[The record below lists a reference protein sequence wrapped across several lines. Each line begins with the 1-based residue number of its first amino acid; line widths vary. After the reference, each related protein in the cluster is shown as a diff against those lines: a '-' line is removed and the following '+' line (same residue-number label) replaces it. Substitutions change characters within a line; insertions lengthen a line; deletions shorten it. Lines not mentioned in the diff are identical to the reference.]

1 MKKNAI
7 VGQSGG
13 PTAVINA
20 SLYGVVYEALNRED
34 VIGTI
39 YGMINGIEGFLN
51 ENMMDMKP
59 FEVNGELELIKTTP
73 GSYLG
78 SCRYKLPEDLTDAVY
93 PQLFEKFEKYNIGIM
108 GTGNIAGIMADTIKK
123 MKGVKL
129 YAVASRTRVK
139 ADAFAAK
146 YGCKKAYGSYADLVA
161 DKKVDLIYVATPH
174 SEHYENVK
182 MCLEA
187 GKPVLCEKAFTLNA
201 AQAEEL
207 VRIAAEHKVF
217 LAEAMWTRYMP
228 MLTTIREVIGSGII
242 GEPKTLTANLGYV
255 ISDKERLTNRAL
267 GGGALLDVGVYTINF
282 ALMIFGHNIS
292 KIASC
297 CTFTETGVDEQNAIC
312 LQYYDG
318 KVANLN
324 SSMVSLSDRQGII
337 YGTKGFAVVENIN
350 NFESIA
356 VYDRQYKKVAS
367 YKCPK
372 QISGYEYEVAA
383 CIEAIKCGLIECV
396 QMPHSE
402 TLRVMRIMDEIR
414 SQWGMKYPCEVQE
427 EEGKHLVELADQ
439 PQTAET
445 AETKETAEATVTA
458 DVAEATEAAGAIEA
472 TVTAEALETAKI
484 TVTAGS
490 AEAAEVT
497 GTAENTEVSKTA
509 EDIA

>member
-1 MKKNAI
+1 M
-7 VGQSGG
+7 
-13 PTAVINA
+13 
-20 SLYGVVYEALNRED
+20 
-34 VIGTI
+34 
-39 YGMINGIEGFLN
+39 F
-51 ENMMDMKP
+51 
-59 FEVNGELELIKTTP
+59 
-73 GSYLG
+73 GSFN
-78 SCRYKLPEDLTDAVY
+78 V
-93 PQLFEKFEKYNIGIM
+93 GIM
-108 GTGNIAGIMADTIKK
+108 GSGNIAGIMAGTINK
-123 MKGVKL
+123 MKNVRV
-129 YAVASRTRVK
+129 YAVASRQQVH
-139 ADAFAAK
+139 ADVFAGK
-146 YGCKKAYGSYADLVA
+146 YGCKKAYGSYADLVS

-255 ISDKERLTNRAL
+255 ISSKERLTNLAL

-372 QISGYEYEVAA
+372 QISGYEYEVEA
-383 CIEAIKCGLIECV
+383 CIEAIKCGQIECA

-414 SQWGMKYPCEVQE
+414 SQWGMKYPCEAQE
-427 EEGKHLVELADQ
+427 EEGKQLAESADQ
-439 PQTAET
+439 AKVAGE
-445 AETKETAEATVTA
+445 AEATDVT
-458 DVAEATEAAGAIEA
+458 DVTEAVGS
-472 TVTAEALETAKI
+472 TVTAETIEVMGTTEITGTAEDK
-484 TVTAGS
+484 
-490 AEAAEVT
+490 EAAEVA
-497 GTAENTEVSKTA
+497 GSVEVTATEGSAVAAEVSKIA
-509 EDIA
+509 EDMETTETR

>member
-1 MKKNAI
+1 MFGNFN
-7 VGQSGG
+7 V
-13 PTAVINA
+13 
-20 SLYGVVYEALNRED
+20 
-34 VIGTI
+34 
-39 YGMINGIEGFLN
+39 
-51 ENMMDMKP
+51 
-59 FEVNGELELIKTTP
+59 
-73 GSYLG
+73 
-78 SCRYKLPEDLTDAVY
+78 
-93 PQLFEKFEKYNIGIM
+93 GIM
-108 GTGNIAGIMADTIKK
+108 GSGNIAGIMAGTINK
-123 MKGVKL
+123 MKNVRV
-129 YAVASRTRVK
+129 YAVASRQQVH
-139 ADAFAAK
+139 ADVFAGK
-146 YGCKKAYGSYADLVA
+146 YGCKKAYGSYADLAA

-187 GKPVLCEKAFTLNA
+187 GKPVLCEKSFTLNA

-255 ISDKERLTNRAL
+255 ISSKERLTNLAL

-292 KIASC
+292 KIHSC

-356 VYDRQYKKVAS
+356 VYDKQYKKVAS

-383 CIEAIKCGLIECV
+383 CIEAIKCGQIECA

-414 SQWGMKYPCEVQE
+414 SQWGMKYPCEAQE
-427 EEGKHLVELADQ
+427 DEGERERERERERVAELAGRDQ
-439 PQTAET
+439 VVETVEPELTEVTETEGSTEITATEGTTEISET
-445 AETKETAEATVTA
+445 AERKEPAEAV
-458 DVAEATEAAGAIEA
+458 
-472 TVTAEALETAKI
+472 ET
-484 TVTAGS
+484 G
-490 AEAAEVT
+490 EVT
-497 GTAENTEVSKTA
+497 GTAEDMGTGEVTGTA
-509 EDIA
+509 EVKGTTEATEFC

>member
-1 MKKNAI
+1 MFGN
-7 VGQSGG
+7 
-13 PTAVINA
+13 
-20 SLYGVVYEALNRED
+20 
-34 VIGTI
+34 
-39 YGMINGIEGFLN
+39 F
-51 ENMMDMKP
+51 
-59 FEVNGELELIKTTP
+59 
-73 GSYLG
+73 
-78 SCRYKLPEDLTDAVY
+78 
-93 PQLFEKFEKYNIGIM
+93 NIGIM
-108 GTGNIAGIMADTIKK
+108 GSGNIAGIMAGTINK
-123 MKGVKL
+123 MKNVRV
-129 YAVASRTRVK
+129 YAVASRQQVH
-139 ADAFAAK
+139 ADVFAGK

-255 ISDKERLTNRAL
+255 IGSKERLTNLAL

-383 CIEAIKCGLIECV
+383 CIDAIKCGLIECA

-445 AETKETAEATVTA
+445 AEATVTA

-497 GTAENTEVSKTA
+497 ETAENTEVSKTA

>member
-1 MKKNAI
+1 MFGNFN
-7 VGQSGG
+7 V
-13 PTAVINA
+13 
-20 SLYGVVYEALNRED
+20 
-34 VIGTI
+34 
-39 YGMINGIEGFLN
+39 
-51 ENMMDMKP
+51 
-59 FEVNGELELIKTTP
+59 
-73 GSYLG
+73 
-78 SCRYKLPEDLTDAVY
+78 
-93 PQLFEKFEKYNIGIM
+93 GIM
-108 GTGNIAGIMADTIKK
+108 GSGNIAGIMAGTINK
-123 MKGVKL
+123 MKNVRV
-129 YAVASRTRVK
+129 YAVASRQQVH
-139 ADAFAAK
+139 ADVFAGK
-146 YGCKKAYGSYADLVA
+146 YGCKKAYGSYADLAA

-187 GKPVLCEKAFTLNA
+187 GKPVLCEKSFTLNA

-255 ISDKERLTNRAL
+255 ISSKERLTNLAL

-292 KIASC
+292 KIHSC

-350 NFESIA
+350 NFESTS

-383 CIEAIKCGLIECV
+383 CIEAIKCGQIECA

-427 EEGKHLVELADQ
+427 EERENLAELTDQ
-439 PQTAET
+439 AQMAET
-445 AETKETAEATVTA
+445 AEHADTTETAEVMKAGEVTETAGGTEVIGTAGTAGKAEVTA
-458 DVAEATEAAGAIEA
+458 TE
-472 TVTAEALETAKI
+472 
-484 TVTAGS
+484 GS
-490 AEAAEVT
+490 TEVT
-497 GTAENTEVSKTA
+497 GTAGRTEVTGMERSTEVSKIA
-509 EDIA
+509 EAQRLQEPQEEQRLQEQQETQRLRKRKEAQKLQEQQETQRLQEQQEEQRL

>member
-1 MKKNAI
+1 M
-7 VGQSGG
+7 
-13 PTAVINA
+13 
-20 SLYGVVYEALNRED
+20 
-34 VIGTI
+34 
-39 YGMINGIEGFLN
+39 F
-51 ENMMDMKP
+51 
-59 FEVNGELELIKTTP
+59 
-73 GSYLG
+73 GSFN
-78 SCRYKLPEDLTDAVY
+78 V
-93 PQLFEKFEKYNIGIM
+93 GIM
-108 GTGNIAGIMADTIKK
+108 GSGNIAGIMAGTINK
-123 MKGVKL
+123 MKNVRV
-129 YAVASRTRVK
+129 YAVASRQQVH
-139 ADAFAAK
+139 ADVFAGK
-146 YGCKKAYGSYADLVA
+146 YGCKKAYGSYADLVS
-161 DKKVDLIYVATPH
+161 DKKVDLIYVTTPH

-255 ISDKERLTNRAL
+255 ISSKERLTNLAL

-372 QISGYEYEVAA
+372 QISGYEYEVEA
-383 CIEAIKCGLIECV
+383 CIEAIKCGQIECA

-414 SQWGMKYPCEVQE
+414 SQWGMKYPCEAQE
-427 EEGKHLVELADQ
+427 EEGKQLAESADQ
-439 PQTAET
+439 AKVAGE
-445 AETKETAEATVTA
+445 AEAT
-458 DVAEATEAAGAIEA
+458 DVTEAVGS
-472 TVTAEALETAKI
+472 TVTAETIEVMGTTEITGTAEDK
-484 TVTAGS
+484 
-490 AEAAEVT
+490 EAAEVA
-497 GTAENTEVSKTA
+497 GSVEVTATEGSAVAAEVSKIA
-509 EDIA
+509 EDMETTETR

>member
-1 MKKNAI
+1 MFGN
-7 VGQSGG
+7 
-13 PTAVINA
+13 
-20 SLYGVVYEALNRED
+20 
-34 VIGTI
+34 
-39 YGMINGIEGFLN
+39 F
-51 ENMMDMKP
+51 
-59 FEVNGELELIKTTP
+59 
-73 GSYLG
+73 
-78 SCRYKLPEDLTDAVY
+78 
-93 PQLFEKFEKYNIGIM
+93 NIGIM
-108 GTGNIAGIMADTIKK
+108 GSGNIAGIMAGTINK
-123 MKGVKL
+123 MKNVRV
-129 YAVASRTRVK
+129 YAVASRQQVH
-139 ADAFAAK
+139 ADVFAGK
-146 YGCKKAYGSYADLVA
+146 YGCKKAYGSYADLAA

-182 MCLEA
+182 MCMEA

-414 SQWGMKYPCEVQE
+414 SQWGMKYPCEAQE
-427 EEGKHLVELADQ
+427 DVGKNLVELADQ
-439 PQTAET
+439 SQTA
-445 AETKETAEATVTA
+445 ETAEATVTA

-472 TVTAEALETAKI
+472 TVTAETLETAKI

>member
-1 MKKNAI
+1 MFGN
-7 VGQSGG
+7 
-13 PTAVINA
+13 
-20 SLYGVVYEALNRED
+20 
-34 VIGTI
+34 
-39 YGMINGIEGFLN
+39 F
-51 ENMMDMKP
+51 
-59 FEVNGELELIKTTP
+59 
-73 GSYLG
+73 
-78 SCRYKLPEDLTDAVY
+78 
-93 PQLFEKFEKYNIGIM
+93 NIGIM
-108 GTGNIAGIMADTIKK
+108 GSGNIAGIMAGTINK
-123 MKGVKL
+123 MKNVRV
-129 YAVASRTRVK
+129 YAVASRQQVH
-139 ADAFAAK
+139 ADVFAGK

-318 KVANLN
+318 KAANLN

-356 VYDRQYKKVAS
+356 VYDKQYKKVAS

-383 CIEAIKCGLIECV
+383 CIEAIKCGLVECA

-427 EEGKHLVELADQ
+427 EEGKHLVELTDQ

-445 AETKETAEATVTA
+445 AVATVTA
-458 DVAEATEAAGAIEA
+458 DVVEATEAA
-472 TVTAEALETAKI
+472 ETIDAA
-484 TVTAGS
+484 VTAGN
-490 AEAAEVT
+490 AEVGGATGIAGKAEAGGATGITGNVEAGGATGIVGKAEAGGATGIAGNTEAAEVT
-497 GTAENTEVSKTA
+497 GTAENTGTMEVAGTTEA
-509 EDIA
+509 E

>member
-1 MKKNAI
+1 M
-7 VGQSGG
+7 
-13 PTAVINA
+13 
-20 SLYGVVYEALNRED
+20 
-34 VIGTI
+34 
-39 YGMINGIEGFLN
+39 F
-51 ENMMDMKP
+51 
-59 FEVNGELELIKTTP
+59 
-73 GSYLG
+73 GSFN
-78 SCRYKLPEDLTDAVY
+78 V
-93 PQLFEKFEKYNIGIM
+93 GIM
-108 GTGNIAGIMADTIKK
+108 GSGNIAGIMAGTINK
-123 MKGVKL
+123 MKNVRV
-129 YAVASRTRVK
+129 YAVASRQQVH
-139 ADAFAAK
+139 ADVFAGK

-255 ISDKERLTNRAL
+255 ISSKERLTNLAL

-350 NFESIA
+350 NFESIS
-356 VYDRQYKKVAS
+356 VYDKQYKKVAS

-383 CIEAIKCGLIECV
+383 CIEAIKCGQIECA

-414 SQWGMKYPCEVQE
+414 SQWGMKYPCEAQE
-427 EEGKHLVELADQ
+427 EGENVAELTDQAQAVESAETTEAVESVDGTEAEGGTVA
-439 PQTAET
+439 AET
-445 AETKETAEATVTA
+445 AEAMETGECAGIAGSTEDAEGA
-458 DVAEATEAAGAIEA
+458 DVAETE
-472 TVTAEALETAKI
+472 
-484 TVTAGS
+484 GS
-490 AEAAEVT
+490 S
-497 GTAENTEVSKTA
+497 EVSKNADAIETA
-509 EDIA
+509 EDKGITEAE

>member
-1 MKKNAI
+1 MFGN
-7 VGQSGG
+7 
-13 PTAVINA
+13 
-20 SLYGVVYEALNRED
+20 
-34 VIGTI
+34 
-39 YGMINGIEGFLN
+39 F
-51 ENMMDMKP
+51 
-59 FEVNGELELIKTTP
+59 
-73 GSYLG
+73 
-78 SCRYKLPEDLTDAVY
+78 
-93 PQLFEKFEKYNIGIM
+93 NIGIM
-108 GTGNIAGIMADTIKK
+108 GSGNIAGIMAGTINK
-123 MKGVKL
+123 MKNVRV
-129 YAVASRTRVK
+129 YAVASRQQVH
-139 ADAFAAK
+139 ADVFAGK

-187 GKPVLCEKAFTLNA
+187 GKPVLCEKAFTLNE

-255 ISDKERLTNRAL
+255 ISDKERLTDRAL

-383 CIEAIKCGLIECV
+383 CIEAIKCGLIECA

-445 AETKETAEATVTA
+445 AEATVTADVAEATVTA
-458 DVAEATEAAGAIEA
+458 DVAEATEATVTADVAEAIEATEATEAAGAIDA

>member
-1 MKKNAI
+1 MFGN
-7 VGQSGG
+7 
-13 PTAVINA
+13 
-20 SLYGVVYEALNRED
+20 
-34 VIGTI
+34 
-39 YGMINGIEGFLN
+39 F
-51 ENMMDMKP
+51 
-59 FEVNGELELIKTTP
+59 
-73 GSYLG
+73 
-78 SCRYKLPEDLTDAVY
+78 
-93 PQLFEKFEKYNIGIM
+93 NIGIM
-108 GTGNIAGIMADTIKK
+108 GSGNIAGIMAGTINK
-123 MKGVKL
+123 MKNVRV
-129 YAVASRTRVK
+129 YAVASRQQVH
-139 ADAFAAK
+139 ADVFAGK

-255 ISDKERLTNRAL
+255 ISDKERLANRAL

-356 VYDRQYKKVAS
+356 VYDKQYKKVAS

-383 CIEAIKCGLIECV
+383 CIEAIKCGLIECA

-445 AETKETAEATVTA
+445 AEATVTA

-497 GTAENTEVSKTA
+497 GTAGSAEAAEVTGTAENTEVSKTA

>member
-1 MKKNAI
+1 M
-7 VGQSGG
+7 
-13 PTAVINA
+13 
-20 SLYGVVYEALNRED
+20 
-34 VIGTI
+34 
-39 YGMINGIEGFLN
+39 
-51 ENMMDMKP
+51 
-59 FEVNGELELIKTTP
+59 
-73 GSYLG
+73 
-78 SCRYKLPEDLTDAVY
+78 
-93 PQLFEKFEKYNIGIM
+93 
-108 GTGNIAGIMADTIKK
+108 
-123 MKGVKL
+123 
-129 YAVASRTRVK
+129 ASRQQVH
-139 ADAFAAK
+139 ADVFAGK

-255 ISDKERLTNRAL
+255 IGSKERLTNLAL

-383 CIEAIKCGLIECV
+383 CIDAIKCGLIECA

-445 AETKETAEATVTA
+445 AEATVTA
-458 DVAEATEAAGAIEA
+458 DVAEASEAAGAVEA
-472 TVTAEALETAKI
+472 AVTAEALETAKI
-484 TVTAGS
+484 TVAAGS

-497 GTAENTEVSKTA
+497 ETAENTEVSKTA
-509 EDIA
+509 EGIA

>member
-1 MKKNAI
+1 MSNNRSR
-7 VGQSGG
+7 QSLLIDIGKDCFFAGNLVQYRNSVTVEGLNSYGAHWNKVTGCKGG
-13 PTAVINA
+13 TEMFGN
-20 SLYGVVYEALNRED
+20 
-34 VIGTI
+34 
-39 YGMINGIEGFLN
+39 F
-51 ENMMDMKP
+51 
-59 FEVNGELELIKTTP
+59 
-73 GSYLG
+73 
-78 SCRYKLPEDLTDAVY
+78 
-93 PQLFEKFEKYNIGIM
+93 NIGIM
-108 GTGNIAGIMADTIKK
+108 GSGNIAGIMAGTINK
-123 MKGVKL
+123 MKNVRV
-129 YAVASRTRVK
+129 YAVASRQQVH
-139 ADAFAAK
+139 ADVFAGK

-255 ISDKERLTNRAL
+255 IGSKERLTNLAL

-383 CIEAIKCGLIECV
+383 CIDAIKCGLIECA

-445 AETKETAEATVTA
+445 AEATVTA
-458 DVAEATEAAGAIEA
+458 DVAEATEAAGAVEA

-497 GTAENTEVSKTA
+497 ETAENTEVSKTA

>member
-1 MKKNAI
+1 MFGN
-7 VGQSGG
+7 
-13 PTAVINA
+13 
-20 SLYGVVYEALNRED
+20 
-34 VIGTI
+34 
-39 YGMINGIEGFLN
+39 F
-51 ENMMDMKP
+51 
-59 FEVNGELELIKTTP
+59 
-73 GSYLG
+73 
-78 SCRYKLPEDLTDAVY
+78 
-93 PQLFEKFEKYNIGIM
+93 NIGIM
-108 GTGNIAGIMADTIKK
+108 GSGNIAGIMAGTINK
-123 MKGVKL
+123 MKNVRV
-129 YAVASRTRVK
+129 YAVASRQQVH
-139 ADAFAAK
+139 ADVFAGK

-187 GKPVLCEKAFTLNA
+187 GKPVLCEKAFTLNT

-207 VRIAAEHKVF
+207 VHIAAEHKVF

-318 KVANLN
+318 KAANLN

-383 CIEAIKCGLIECV
+383 CIEAIKCGLVECA

-427 EEGKHLVELADQ
+427 EEGKHLVELTDQ

-445 AETKETAEATVTA
+445 AVATVTA
-458 DVAEATEAAGAIEA
+458 DVVEATEAAETIDAAETAGNVEAGGATGIA
-472 TVTAEALETAKI
+472 GNAEAGGATGI
-484 TVTAGS
+484 AGNTEAGGATGIAGN

-497 GTAENTEVSKTA
+497 GTAEDIGTMEVAGTTEA
-509 EDIA
+509 E

>member
-1 MKKNAI
+1 MFGN
-7 VGQSGG
+7 
-13 PTAVINA
+13 
-20 SLYGVVYEALNRED
+20 
-34 VIGTI
+34 
-39 YGMINGIEGFLN
+39 F
-51 ENMMDMKP
+51 
-59 FEVNGELELIKTTP
+59 
-73 GSYLG
+73 
-78 SCRYKLPEDLTDAVY
+78 
-93 PQLFEKFEKYNIGIM
+93 NIGIM
-108 GTGNIAGIMADTIKK
+108 GSGNIAGIMAGTINK
-123 MKGVKL
+123 MKNVRV
-129 YAVASRTRVK
+129 YAVASRQQVH
-139 ADAFAAK
+139 ADVFAGK

-255 ISDKERLTNRAL
+255 ISDKERLTDRAL

-356 VYDRQYKKVAS
+356 VYDKQYKKVAS

-383 CIEAIKCGLIECV
+383 W
-396 QMPHSE
+396 
-402 TLRVMRIMDEIR
+402 IMDEIR

-439 PQTAET
+439 PQTA
-445 AETKETAEATVTA
+445 ETAEATVTA

>member
-1 MKKNAI
+1 MFGN
-7 VGQSGG
+7 
-13 PTAVINA
+13 
-20 SLYGVVYEALNRED
+20 
-34 VIGTI
+34 
-39 YGMINGIEGFLN
+39 F
-51 ENMMDMKP
+51 
-59 FEVNGELELIKTTP
+59 
-73 GSYLG
+73 
-78 SCRYKLPEDLTDAVY
+78 
-93 PQLFEKFEKYNIGIM
+93 NIGIM
-108 GTGNIAGIMADTIKK
+108 GSGNIAGIMAGTINK
-123 MKGVKL
+123 MKNVRV
-129 YAVASRTRVK
+129 YAVASRQQVH
-139 ADAFAAK
+139 ADVFAGK

-318 KVANLN
+318 KAANLN

-383 CIEAIKCGLIECV
+383 CIEAIKCGLVECA

-445 AETKETAEATVTA
+445 AVATVTA
-458 DVAEATEAAGAIEA
+458 DVVEATEAAETIDAA
-472 TVTAEALETAKI
+472 ETAGN
-484 TVTAGS
+484 VEAGGATGIAGN

-497 GTAENTEVSKTA
+497 GTAEDTEVSKTA
-509 EDIA
+509 EDIGTMEVAGTTEAE

>member
-1 MKKNAI
+1 MFGN
-7 VGQSGG
+7 
-13 PTAVINA
+13 
-20 SLYGVVYEALNRED
+20 
-34 VIGTI
+34 
-39 YGMINGIEGFLN
+39 F
-51 ENMMDMKP
+51 
-59 FEVNGELELIKTTP
+59 
-73 GSYLG
+73 
-78 SCRYKLPEDLTDAVY
+78 
-93 PQLFEKFEKYNIGIM
+93 NIGIM
-108 GTGNIAGIMADTIKK
+108 GSGNIAGIMAGTINK
-123 MKGVKL
+123 MKNVRV
-129 YAVASRTRVK
+129 YAVASRQQVH
-139 ADAFAAK
+139 ADVFAGK

-318 KVANLN
+318 KAANLN

-383 CIEAIKCGLIECV
+383 CIEAIKCGLIECA
-396 QMPHSE
+396 QMHSE
-402 TLRVMRIMDEIR
+402 PLRVMRIMDEIR
-414 SQWGMKYPCEVQE
+414 SQWGMKYPCEAQE

-439 PQTAET
+439 PQTA
-445 AETKETAEATVTA
+445 ETAEATVTA

-472 TVTAEALETAKI
+472 TVTAEALETAEI

>member
-1 MKKNAI
+1 MFGN
-7 VGQSGG
+7 
-13 PTAVINA
+13 
-20 SLYGVVYEALNRED
+20 
-34 VIGTI
+34 
-39 YGMINGIEGFLN
+39 F
-51 ENMMDMKP
+51 
-59 FEVNGELELIKTTP
+59 
-73 GSYLG
+73 
-78 SCRYKLPEDLTDAVY
+78 
-93 PQLFEKFEKYNIGIM
+93 NIGIM
-108 GTGNIAGIMADTIKK
+108 GSGNIAGIMAGTINK
-123 MKGVKL
+123 MKNVRV
-129 YAVASRTRVK
+129 YAVASRQQVH
-139 ADAFAAK
+139 ADVFAGK

-318 KVANLN
+318 KAANLN

-356 VYDRQYKKVAS
+356 VYDKQYKKVAS

-383 CIEAIKCGLIECV
+383 CIDAIKCGQIECA

-427 EEGKHLVELADQ
+427 EERKHLVELADQ

-445 AETKETAEATVTA
+445 AETKETAEATEATVTA

-472 TVTAEALETAKI
+472 TVTAEALETAEI

>member
-1 MKKNAI
+1 MFGN
-7 VGQSGG
+7 
-13 PTAVINA
+13 
-20 SLYGVVYEALNRED
+20 
-34 VIGTI
+34 
-39 YGMINGIEGFLN
+39 F
-51 ENMMDMKP
+51 
-59 FEVNGELELIKTTP
+59 
-73 GSYLG
+73 
-78 SCRYKLPEDLTDAVY
+78 
-93 PQLFEKFEKYNIGIM
+93 NIGIM
-108 GTGNIAGIMADTIKK
+108 GSGNIAGIMAGTINK
-123 MKGVKL
+123 MKNVRV
-129 YAVASRTRVK
+129 YAVASRQQVH
-139 ADAFAAK
+139 ADVFAGK

-337 YGTKGFAVVENIN
+337 YGTKGLAVVENIN

-356 VYDRQYKKVAS
+356 VYDKQYKKVAS

-383 CIEAIKCGLIECV
+383 CIDAIKCGQIECA

-439 PQTAET
+439 PQTAE
-445 AETKETAEATVTA
+445 ATVTA
-458 DVAEATEAAGAIEA
+458 DVAEATEAAGAIDA

>member
-1 MKKNAI
+1 MFGN
-7 VGQSGG
+7 
-13 PTAVINA
+13 
-20 SLYGVVYEALNRED
+20 
-34 VIGTI
+34 
-39 YGMINGIEGFLN
+39 F
-51 ENMMDMKP
+51 
-59 FEVNGELELIKTTP
+59 
-73 GSYLG
+73 
-78 SCRYKLPEDLTDAVY
+78 
-93 PQLFEKFEKYNIGIM
+93 NIGIM
-108 GTGNIAGIMADTIKK
+108 GSGNIAGIMAGTINK
-123 MKGVKL
+123 MKNVRV
-129 YAVASRTRVK
+129 YAVASRQQVH
-139 ADAFAAK
+139 ADVFAGK

-318 KVANLN
+318 KAANLN

-356 VYDRQYKKVAS
+356 VYDKQYKKVAS

-383 CIEAIKCGLIECV
+383 CIEAIKCGLIECA

-427 EEGKHLVELADQ
+427 DEGERERERERVAELAGRD
-439 PQTAET
+439 QTA
-445 AETKETAEATVTA
+445 ETAEATVTA

-472 TVTAEALETAKI
+472 TVTAEALETAEI

>member
-1 MKKNAI
+1 MFGN
-7 VGQSGG
+7 
-13 PTAVINA
+13 
-20 SLYGVVYEALNRED
+20 
-34 VIGTI
+34 
-39 YGMINGIEGFLN
+39 F
-51 ENMMDMKP
+51 
-59 FEVNGELELIKTTP
+59 
-73 GSYLG
+73 
-78 SCRYKLPEDLTDAVY
+78 
-93 PQLFEKFEKYNIGIM
+93 NIGIM
-108 GTGNIAGIMADTIKK
+108 GSGNIAGIMAGTINK
-123 MKGVKL
+123 MKNVRV
-129 YAVASRTRVK
+129 YAVASRQQVH
-139 ADAFAAK
+139 ADVFAGK
-146 YGCKKAYGSYADLVA
+146 YGCKKAYGSYADLAA

-383 CIEAIKCGLIECV
+383 CIDAIKCGLIECA

-427 EEGKHLVELADQ
+427 EEGERERERERVAELAGRD
-439 PQTAET
+439 QTA
-445 AETKETAEATVTA
+445 ETAEATVTA

-472 TVTAEALETAKI
+472 TVTAEALETAEI

>member
-1 MKKNAI
+1 MFGNFN
-7 VGQSGG
+7 V
-13 PTAVINA
+13 
-20 SLYGVVYEALNRED
+20 
-34 VIGTI
+34 
-39 YGMINGIEGFLN
+39 
-51 ENMMDMKP
+51 
-59 FEVNGELELIKTTP
+59 
-73 GSYLG
+73 
-78 SCRYKLPEDLTDAVY
+78 
-93 PQLFEKFEKYNIGIM
+93 GIM
-108 GTGNIAGIMADTIKK
+108 GSGNIAGIMAGTINK
-123 MKGVKL
+123 MKNVRV
-129 YAVASRTRVK
+129 YAVASRQQVH
-139 ADAFAAK
+139 ADVFAGK
-146 YGCKKAYGSYADLVA
+146 YGCKKAYGSYADLAA

-255 ISDKERLTNRAL
+255 ISSKERLTNLAL

-292 KIASC
+292 KIHSC

-356 VYDRQYKKVAS
+356 VYDKQYKKVAS

-383 CIEAIKCGLIECV
+383 CIEAIKCGQIECA

-414 SQWGMKYPCEVQE
+414 SQWGMKYPCEAQE
-427 EEGKHLVELADQ
+427 DEGERERERVAELAGRDQ
-439 PQTAET
+439 VVETVEPELTEVTETEGSTEITATEGTTEISET
-445 AETKETAEATVTA
+445 AERKEPAEAV
-458 DVAEATEAAGAIEA
+458 
-472 TVTAEALETAKI
+472 ET
-484 TVTAGS
+484 G
-490 AEAAEVT
+490 EVT
-497 GTAENTEVSKTA
+497 GTAEDMGTGEVTGTA
-509 EDIA
+509 EDMGTGEVTGTAEVKGTTEATEFC

>member
-1 MKKNAI
+1 M
-7 VGQSGG
+7 
-13 PTAVINA
+13 
-20 SLYGVVYEALNRED
+20 
-34 VIGTI
+34 
-39 YGMINGIEGFLN
+39 F
-51 ENMMDMKP
+51 
-59 FEVNGELELIKTTP
+59 
-73 GSYLG
+73 GSFN
-78 SCRYKLPEDLTDAVY
+78 V
-93 PQLFEKFEKYNIGIM
+93 GIM
-108 GTGNIAGIMADTIKK
+108 GSGNIAGIMAGTINK
-123 MKGVKL
+123 MKNVRV
-129 YAVASRTRVK
+129 YAVASRQQVH
-139 ADAFAAK
+139 ADVFAGK

-255 ISDKERLTNRAL
+255 ISSKERLTNLAL

-372 QISGYEYEVAA
+372 QISGYEYEVEA
-383 CIEAIKCGLIECV
+383 CIEAIKCGQIECA

-414 SQWGMKYPCEVQE
+414 SQWGMKYPCEAQE
-427 EEGKHLVELADQ
+427 EEGKQLAESADQ
-439 PQTAET
+439 AKVAGEAE
-445 AETKETAEATVTA
+445 VT
-458 DVAEATEAAGAIEA
+458 DVTEAVGS
-472 TVTAEALETAKI
+472 TVTAETIEVMGTTEITGTAEDK
-484 TVTAGS
+484 
-490 AEAAEVT
+490 EAAEVA
-497 GTAENTEVSKTA
+497 GSVEVTATEGSAVAAEVSKIA
-509 EDIA
+509 EDMVTTETR

>member
-1 MKKNAI
+1 MFGN
-7 VGQSGG
+7 
-13 PTAVINA
+13 
-20 SLYGVVYEALNRED
+20 
-34 VIGTI
+34 
-39 YGMINGIEGFLN
+39 F
-51 ENMMDMKP
+51 
-59 FEVNGELELIKTTP
+59 
-73 GSYLG
+73 
-78 SCRYKLPEDLTDAVY
+78 
-93 PQLFEKFEKYNIGIM
+93 NIGIM
-108 GTGNIAGIMADTIKK
+108 GSGNIAGIMAGTINK
-123 MKGVKL
+123 MKNVRV
-129 YAVASRTRVK
+129 YAVASRQQVH
-139 ADAFAAK
+139 ADVFAGK

-255 ISDKERLTNRAL
+255 ISDKERLTDRAL

-383 CIEAIKCGLIECV
+383 CIEAIKCGLIECA

-445 AETKETAEATVTA
+445 AEATVTA

-497 GTAENTEVSKTA
+497 ETAENTEVSKTA

>member
-1 MKKNAI
+1 MFGN
-7 VGQSGG
+7 
-13 PTAVINA
+13 
-20 SLYGVVYEALNRED
+20 
-34 VIGTI
+34 
-39 YGMINGIEGFLN
+39 F
-51 ENMMDMKP
+51 
-59 FEVNGELELIKTTP
+59 
-73 GSYLG
+73 
-78 SCRYKLPEDLTDAVY
+78 
-93 PQLFEKFEKYNIGIM
+93 NIGIM
-108 GTGNIAGIMADTIKK
+108 GSGNIAGIMAGTINK
-123 MKGVKL
+123 MKNVRV
-129 YAVASRTRVK
+129 YAVASRQQVH
-139 ADAFAAK
+139 ADVFAGK

-318 KVANLN
+318 KAANLN

-356 VYDRQYKKVAS
+356 VYDKQYKKVAS

-383 CIEAIKCGLIECV
+383 CIEAIKCGLVECA

-445 AETKETAEATVTA
+445 AVATVTA
-458 DVAEATEAAGAIEA
+458 DVVEATEAAETIDAAETAGNVEAGGATGIA
-472 TVTAEALETAKI
+472 GNAEAGGATGI
-484 TVTAGS
+484 AGN

-497 GTAENTEVSKTA
+497 GTAEDTEVSKTA
-509 EDIA
+509 EDIGTMEVAGTTEAE

>member
-1 MKKNAI
+1 M
-7 VGQSGG
+7 
-13 PTAVINA
+13 
-20 SLYGVVYEALNRED
+20 
-34 VIGTI
+34 
-39 YGMINGIEGFLN
+39 F
-51 ENMMDMKP
+51 
-59 FEVNGELELIKTTP
+59 
-73 GSYLG
+73 GSFN
-78 SCRYKLPEDLTDAVY
+78 V
-93 PQLFEKFEKYNIGIM
+93 GIM
-108 GTGNIAGIMADTIKK
+108 GSGNIAGIMAGTINK
-123 MKGVKL
+123 MKNVRV
-129 YAVASRTRVK
+129 YAVASRQQVH
-139 ADAFAAK
+139 ADVFAGK
-146 YGCKKAYGSYADLVA
+146 YGCKKAYGSYADLVS

-255 ISDKERLTNRAL
+255 ISSKERLTNLAL

-372 QISGYEYEVAA
+372 QISGYEYEVEA
-383 CIEAIKCGLIECV
+383 CIEAIKCGQIECA

-414 SQWGMKYPCEVQE
+414 SQWGMKYPCEAQE
-427 EEGKHLVELADQ
+427 EEGKQLAESADQ
-439 PQTAET
+439 AKVAGEAEATDVTEAVGSTVTAETIEVMGTTEITGTAEDKEAAEVAGSVEVTATEGSAVAAEVSKIAEDMET
-445 AETKETAEATVTA
+445 AETR
-458 DVAEATEAAGAIEA
+458 
-472 TVTAEALETAKI
+472 
-484 TVTAGS
+484 
-490 AEAAEVT
+490 
-497 GTAENTEVSKTA
+497 
-509 EDIA
+509 

>member
-1 MKKNAI
+1 MFGN
-7 VGQSGG
+7 
-13 PTAVINA
+13 
-20 SLYGVVYEALNRED
+20 
-34 VIGTI
+34 
-39 YGMINGIEGFLN
+39 F
-51 ENMMDMKP
+51 
-59 FEVNGELELIKTTP
+59 
-73 GSYLG
+73 
-78 SCRYKLPEDLTDAVY
+78 
-93 PQLFEKFEKYNIGIM
+93 NIGIM
-108 GTGNIAGIMADTIKK
+108 GSGNIAGIMAGTINK
-123 MKGVKL
+123 MKNVRV
-129 YAVASRTRVK
+129 YAVASRQQVH
-139 ADAFAAK
+139 ADVFAGK
-146 YGCKKAYGSYADLVA
+146 YGCKKAYGSYADLAA

-383 CIEAIKCGLIECV
+383 CIEAIKCGLIECA

-414 SQWGMKYPCEVQE
+414 SQWGMKYPCEAQE

-445 AETKETAEATVTA
+445 AEATVTADVAEATEAAGAIEATVTA

-472 TVTAEALETAKI
+472 TVTAEALETAEI

>member
-1 MKKNAI
+1 M
-7 VGQSGG
+7 
-13 PTAVINA
+13 
-20 SLYGVVYEALNRED
+20 
-34 VIGTI
+34 
-39 YGMINGIEGFLN
+39 F
-51 ENMMDMKP
+51 
-59 FEVNGELELIKTTP
+59 
-73 GSYLG
+73 GSFN
-78 SCRYKLPEDLTDAVY
+78 V
-93 PQLFEKFEKYNIGIM
+93 GIM
-108 GTGNIAGIMADTIKK
+108 GSGNIAGIMAGTINK
-123 MKGVKL
+123 MKNVRV
-129 YAVASRTRVK
+129 YAVASRQQVH
-139 ADAFAAK
+139 ADVFAGK

-255 ISDKERLTNRAL
+255 ISSKERLTNLAL

-372 QISGYEYEVAA
+372 QISGYEYEVEA
-383 CIEAIKCGLIECV
+383 CIEAIKCGQIECA

-414 SQWGMKYPCEVQE
+414 SQWGMKYPCEAQE
-427 EEGKHLVELADQ
+427 EEGKQLAESADQ
-439 PQTAET
+439 AKVAGEAEATDVTEAVGSTVTAETIEVMGTTEITGTAEDKEAAEVAGSVEVTATEGSAVAAEVSKIAEDMET
-445 AETKETAEATVTA
+445 AETR
-458 DVAEATEAAGAIEA
+458 
-472 TVTAEALETAKI
+472 
-484 TVTAGS
+484 
-490 AEAAEVT
+490 
-497 GTAENTEVSKTA
+497 
-509 EDIA
+509 

>member
-1 MKKNAI
+1 MFGN
-7 VGQSGG
+7 
-13 PTAVINA
+13 
-20 SLYGVVYEALNRED
+20 
-34 VIGTI
+34 
-39 YGMINGIEGFLN
+39 F
-51 ENMMDMKP
+51 
-59 FEVNGELELIKTTP
+59 
-73 GSYLG
+73 
-78 SCRYKLPEDLTDAVY
+78 
-93 PQLFEKFEKYNIGIM
+93 NIGIM
-108 GTGNIAGIMADTIKK
+108 GSGNIAGIMAGTINK
-123 MKGVKL
+123 MKNVRV
-129 YAVASRTRVK
+129 YAVASRQQVH
-139 ADAFAAK
+139 ADVFAGK

-207 VRIAAEHKVF
+207 VRIAVEHKVF

-242 GEPKTLTANLGYV
+242 GEPKTLTANLGYM

-318 KVANLN
+318 KAANLN

-356 VYDRQYKKVAS
+356 VYDKQYKKVAS

-383 CIEAIKCGLIECV
+383 CIDAIKCGQIECA

-414 SQWGMKYPCEVQE
+414 SQWGMKYPCEAQE

-445 AETKETAEATVTA
+445 AEATVTADVAEATEAAGAIEATVTA

-472 TVTAEALETAKI
+472 TVTAEALETAEI

>member
-1 MKKNAI
+1 M
-7 VGQSGG
+7 
-13 PTAVINA
+13 
-20 SLYGVVYEALNRED
+20 
-34 VIGTI
+34 
-39 YGMINGIEGFLN
+39 
-51 ENMMDMKP
+51 
-59 FEVNGELELIKTTP
+59 
-73 GSYLG
+73 
-78 SCRYKLPEDLTDAVY
+78 
-93 PQLFEKFEKYNIGIM
+93 
-108 GTGNIAGIMADTIKK
+108 
-123 MKGVKL
+123 
-129 YAVASRTRVK
+129 
-139 ADAFAAK
+139 
-146 YGCKKAYGSYADLVA
+146 A

-318 KVANLN
+318 KAANLN

-383 CIEAIKCGLIECV
+383 CIDAIKCGQIECA

-414 SQWGMKYPCEVQE
+414 SQWGMKYPCEAQE

-439 PQTAET
+439 PQTA
-445 AETKETAEATVTA
+445 ETAEATVTA

>member
-1 MKKNAI
+1 MFGN
-7 VGQSGG
+7 
-13 PTAVINA
+13 
-20 SLYGVVYEALNRED
+20 
-34 VIGTI
+34 
-39 YGMINGIEGFLN
+39 F
-51 ENMMDMKP
+51 
-59 FEVNGELELIKTTP
+59 
-73 GSYLG
+73 
-78 SCRYKLPEDLTDAVY
+78 
-93 PQLFEKFEKYNIGIM
+93 NIGIM
-108 GTGNIAGIMADTIKK
+108 GSGNIAGIMAGTINK
-123 MKGVKL
+123 MKNVRV
-129 YAVASRTRVK
+129 YAVASRQQVH
-139 ADAFAAK
+139 ADVFAGK

-255 ISDKERLTNRAL
+255 ISSKERLTNLAL

-372 QISGYEYEVAA
+372 QISGYEYEVEA
-383 CIEAIKCGLIECV
+383 CIEAIKCGQIECA

-414 SQWGMKYPCEVQE
+414 SQWGMKYPCEAQE
-427 EEGKHLVELADQ
+427 EEGKQLAESADQ
-439 PQTAET
+439 AKVAGEAE
-445 AETKETAEATVTA
+445 VT
-458 DVAEATEAAGAIEA
+458 DVTEAVGS
-472 TVTAEALETAKI
+472 TVTAETIEVMGTTEITGTAEDK
-484 TVTAGS
+484 
-490 AEAAEVT
+490 EAAEVA
-497 GTAENTEVSKTA
+497 GSVEVTATEGSAVAAEVSKIA
-509 EDIA
+509 EDMETTETR

>member
-1 MKKNAI
+1 M
-7 VGQSGG
+7 
-13 PTAVINA
+13 
-20 SLYGVVYEALNRED
+20 
-34 VIGTI
+34 
-39 YGMINGIEGFLN
+39 
-51 ENMMDMKP
+51 
-59 FEVNGELELIKTTP
+59 
-73 GSYLG
+73 
-78 SCRYKLPEDLTDAVY
+78 
-93 PQLFEKFEKYNIGIM
+93 FEKYNIGIM

-242 GEPKTLTANLGYV
+242 GEPKTLTANLGYM

-318 KVANLN
+318 KAANLN

-383 CIEAIKCGLIECV
+383 CIEAIKCGLIECA

-445 AETKETAEATVTA
+445 AEATVTA
-458 DVAEATEAAGAIEA
+458 DVAEDTEAAGAIEA

>member
-1 MKKNAI
+1 M
-7 VGQSGG
+7 
-13 PTAVINA
+13 
-20 SLYGVVYEALNRED
+20 
-34 VIGTI
+34 
-39 YGMINGIEGFLN
+39 F
-51 ENMMDMKP
+51 
-59 FEVNGELELIKTTP
+59 
-73 GSYLG
+73 GSFN
-78 SCRYKLPEDLTDAVY
+78 V
-93 PQLFEKFEKYNIGIM
+93 GIM
-108 GTGNIAGIMADTIKK
+108 GSGNIAGIMAGTINK
-123 MKGVKL
+123 MKNVRV
-129 YAVASRTRVK
+129 YAVASRQQVH
-139 ADAFAAK
+139 ADVFAGK
-146 YGCKKAYGSYADLVA
+146 YGCKKAYGSYADLVS

-255 ISDKERLTNRAL
+255 ISSKERLTNLAL

-372 QISGYEYEVAA
+372 QISGYEYEVEA
-383 CIEAIKCGLIECV
+383 CIEAIKCGQIECA

-414 SQWGMKYPCEVQE
+414 SQWGMKYPCEAQE
-427 EEGKHLVELADQ
+427 EEGNQLAESDGQ
-439 PQTAET
+439 AKVAGE
-445 AETKETAEATVTA
+445 AEAT
-458 DVAEATEAAGAIEA
+458 DVTEAVGS
-472 TVTAEALETAKI
+472 TVTAETIEVMGTTEITGTAEDK
-484 TVTAGS
+484 
-490 AEAAEVT
+490 EAAEVA
-497 GTAENTEVSKTA
+497 GSVEVTATEGSAVAAEVSKIA
-509 EDIA
+509 EDMETTETR

>member
-1 MKKNAI
+1 M
-7 VGQSGG
+7 
-13 PTAVINA
+13 
-20 SLYGVVYEALNRED
+20 
-34 VIGTI
+34 
-39 YGMINGIEGFLN
+39 F
-51 ENMMDMKP
+51 
-59 FEVNGELELIKTTP
+59 
-73 GSYLG
+73 GSFN
-78 SCRYKLPEDLTDAVY
+78 V
-93 PQLFEKFEKYNIGIM
+93 GIM
-108 GTGNIAGIMADTIKK
+108 GSGNIAGIMAGTINK
-123 MKGVKL
+123 MKNVRV
-129 YAVASRTRVK
+129 YAVASRQQVH
-139 ADAFAAK
+139 ADVFAGK
-146 YGCKKAYGSYADLVA
+146 YGCKKAYGSYADLVS

-255 ISDKERLTNRAL
+255 ISSKERLTNLAL

-372 QISGYEYEVAA
+372 QISGYEYEVEA
-383 CIEAIKCGLIECV
+383 CIEAIKCGQIECA

-414 SQWGMKYPCEVQE
+414 SQWGMKYPCEAQE
-427 EEGKHLVELADQ
+427 EEGNQLAESDGQ
-439 PQTAET
+439 AKVAE
-445 AETKETAEATVTA
+445 EAEAT
-458 DVAEATEAAGAIEA
+458 DVTEAVGS
-472 TVTAEALETAKI
+472 TVTAETI
-484 TVTAGS
+484 
-490 AEAAEVT
+490 EVMGTTEIT
-497 GTAENTEVSKTA
+497 GTAEDKEAAEAAGSVEVTATEGSAVAAEVSKIA
-509 EDIA
+509 EDMETTETR

>member
-1 MKKNAI
+1 MFGN
-7 VGQSGG
+7 
-13 PTAVINA
+13 
-20 SLYGVVYEALNRED
+20 
-34 VIGTI
+34 
-39 YGMINGIEGFLN
+39 F
-51 ENMMDMKP
+51 
-59 FEVNGELELIKTTP
+59 
-73 GSYLG
+73 
-78 SCRYKLPEDLTDAVY
+78 
-93 PQLFEKFEKYNIGIM
+93 NIGIM
-108 GTGNIAGIMADTIKK
+108 GSGNIAGIMAGTINK
-123 MKGVKL
+123 MKNVRV
-129 YAVASRTRVK
+129 YAVASRQQVH
-139 ADAFAAK
+139 ADVFAGE
-146 YGCKKAYGSYADLVA
+146 YGCKKAYGSYADLAA

-383 CIEAIKCGLIECV
+383 CIDAIKCGLIECA

-427 EEGKHLVELADQ
+427 EEGERERERERVAELAGRD
-439 PQTAET
+439 QTA
-445 AETKETAEATVTA
+445 ETAEATVTA

-472 TVTAEALETAKI
+472 TVTAEALETAEI